1 MKKNR
6 NFLVLAFAM
15 AIPVGSCTSIPI
27 LMSNLFDP
35 YGFTSGEI
43 SFIGLQLL
51 IAGVVGA
58 VSTGVIVDKTHK
70 YKLMMRLILL
80 TAAVV
85 ITSCIVLINLDAIN
99 KRMFAGFMTL
109 FGLAFLGYFP
119 LCLSFGAEL
128 TFPLQP
134 ALVNGTLLL
143 ICSGT
148 AIFFSSL
155 GAYMTSEQEGD
166 DSLGEEELL

>member
-155 GAYMTSEQEGD
+155 GAYMTSE
-166 DSLGEEELL
+166 